1 MREVELHSF
10 LRKHGGLEGLARE
23 LGQSVPPDPEAPPA
37 AQSHPTLVT
46 ANPTIVVTFRKECS
60 AADGHPRQ
68 SGWRSDRA
76 HPEPSLAAA

>member
-37 AQSHPTLVT
+37 AHSRPTLQGT
-46 ANPTIVVTFRKECS
+46 LVVAGALLIAV
-60 AADGHPRQ
+60 AAF
-68 SGWRSDRA
+68 A
-76 HPEPSLAAA
+76 YAVLE